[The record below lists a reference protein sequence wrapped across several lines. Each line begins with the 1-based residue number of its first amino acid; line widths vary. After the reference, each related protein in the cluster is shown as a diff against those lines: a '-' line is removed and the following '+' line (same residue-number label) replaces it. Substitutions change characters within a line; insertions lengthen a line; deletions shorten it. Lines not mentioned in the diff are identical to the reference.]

1 MDRSLTLVQAADR
14 PDNIAQSNLV
24 ALLRAG
30 GAERERGARQLYR
43 LYAGKLKARFQYRY
57 RLPTA
62 TSEDLVQETLM
73 RAIDKI
79 DTFRDGRFDVW
90 LWRIGYRLM
99 IDEYRATPAT
109 VSIDKPGTDADA
121 GNQLLHT
128 LIDTHAVDPAL
139 RDCVLRALTEFQR
152 DEPAYADILDR
163 IAVDDWDTA
172 AIAQFRDSKE
182 GAARQYV
189 SEGRKRLCE
198 YLQPCLELAAR
209 VTSHHT
215 QGPL

>member
-1 MDRSLTLVQAADR
+1 MDRSLTLVQSAEQ

-30 GAERERGARQLYR
+30 GAAREQGARQLYR
-43 LYAGKLKARFQYRY
+43 LYAAKLKARFQYRY
-57 RLPTA
+57 RLPAA

-109 VSIDKPGTDADA
+109 VSMNAPSNDGETPD
-121 GNQLLHT
+121 QLLHA
-128 LIDTHAVDPAL
+128 LVDTHAVDPAL
-139 RDCVLRALTEFQR
+139 RDCVLRALREFQR
-152 DEPAYADILDR
+152 DEPEYADILDR
-163 IAVDDWDTA
+163 IAVDGWDPA

-209 VTSHHT
+209 LTPHQT

>member
-30 GAERERGARQLYR
+30 GAAREQGARALYR

-57 RLPTA
+57 RLSA
-62 TSEDLVQETLM
+62 AASEDLVQETLI

-79 DTFRDGRFDVW
+79 DTFRDGRFEVW

-99 IDEYRATPAT
+99 VDEYRATPA
-109 VSIDKPGTDADA
+109 SLSMDAPVRD
-121 GNQLLHT
+121 GDLTEQRLHT
-128 LIDTHAVDPAL
+128 LVDTHAVDPAL

-163 IAVDDWDTA
+163 IAVDGWDTA
-172 AIAQFRDSKE
+172 AIAQFRESKE

-189 SEGRKRLCE
+189 SEGRQRLCE

-209 VTSHHT
+209 LTSHQT
-215 QGPL
+215 QGPV